1 MLITAFGSPFAHR
14 VEVALALKNV
24 PYELV
29 VEDLANKSALLLQ
42 HNPVH
47 RFVPVLLHGGRVVCE
62 SLLIVEYVDEAF
74 HHGAAAPRILPA
86 DPYDRAAARFWAQFI
101 ADKCLKPLWLSMW
114 AGGDAQA
121 RFARETK
128 ESLAIHDAQLEGKK
142 TRFFGGDAI
151 GDELVAFFAA
161 NKERY
166 TGQGRARR
174 LLRRQQ
180 GEV

>member
-1 MLITAFGSPFAHR
+1 M
-14 VEVALALKNV
+14 
-24 PYELV
+24 
-29 VEDLANKSALLLQ
+29 AN
-42 HNPVH
+42 
-47 RFVPVLLHGGRVVCE
+47 GRE
-62 SLLIVEYVDEAF
+62 RAYVDEAF

-151 GDELVAFFAA
+151 GSSPSSPPTRRGIPDRDELVAFFAA
-161 NKERY
+161 NKERI
-166 TGQGRARR
+166 GQ
-174 LLRRQQ
+174 
-180 GEV
+180 